1 MYRLEMVKAIYTF
14 QSKLKEI
21 QETRG
26 DEGPCFSC
34 DGTDGRTLKRIMNNG
49 TGRLKRCMHLQI
61 RFLSFTYK
69 Q

>member
-34 DGTDGRTLKRIMNNG
+34 DGTDGRTLYV
-49 TGRLKRCMHLQI
+49 
-61 RFLSFTYK
+61 SE
-69 Q
+69 